1 MKPAMEPVIRIRPA
15 LRPTMSFAEALAA
28 NLNLLFWLSLVPF
41 VIRWIGRSSSAF
53 VLSRVVKYV
62 RSPQGRATINRNLS
76 KLRRH

>member
-1 MKPAMEPVIRIRPA
+1 M
-15 LRPTMSFAEALAA
+15 
-28 NLNLLFWLSLVPF
+28 PF
-41 VIRWIGRSSSAF
+41 VIRWIGRSISAF